1 MTHAF
6 QQHLKR
12 TCKVTEMKVES
23 DLARKAQNELLM
35 WVIGLCLLVTDNDY
49 EFAASNVV
57 FIQISSRTPESQS

>member
-1 MTHAF
+1 
-6 QQHLKR
+6 
-12 TCKVTEMKVES
+12 
-23 DLARKAQNELLM
+23 M